1 MFITVEGPEGS
12 GKSSACKRIYEE
24 LLHRGYDV
32 ILTREPGGI
41 PIAESIREIILN
53 KKNTEMD
60 ARTEALLYAAARR
73 QHLVQKVW
81 PALKAGKIVLCD
93 RFIDSSLAYQGGAR
107 GLGVDEVLGI
117 NLFATEGTLPDLT
130 LLFDIEPEIGLARI
144 AKNQGRE
151 VNRLDLEGLDF
162 HHTVRNTFLDLAH
175 RYENRFSVIDASLSE
190 EEVYQKA
197 LQVVLEK
204 IKEYQ
209 KVLYRTLKNALN
221 KNQVS
226 HAYLLIGE
234 PGIPLLPIANFL
246 AKSLVCDHPTPFACE
261 SCFTCLR
268 FDEGNYAD
276 FLLLNGQG
284 KTIKKNEIQAL
295 ETLFE
300 KTSIEEKGKMIYII
314 HLVENMTTEAV
325 NSLLKF
331 LEEPGPNV
339 YAFLTTEN
347 ELKVLPTIISRTQRI
362 TLHKI
367 PQATVI
373 ENAIAQ
379 GIPKKDAELLSY
391 YYNDAEEMQK
401 GLEDENY
408 VVAKQAFDTYI
419 DALLESKEKSV
430 YIMQK
435 ELIPLLKSKEATRVF
450 LDLLVVLLEELLA
463 FKEQSTYYLTSYTT
477 IFESLTSLEHIEASL
492 LEIMNIR
499 GQLDLNVNLS
509 LILDHVSITMTK
521 GDA

>member
-1 MFITVEGPEGS
+1 MN
-12 GKSSACKRIYEE
+12 KEE
-24 LLHRGYDV
+24 Y
-32 ILTREPGGI
+32 
-41 PIAESIREIILN
+41 
-53 KKNTEMD
+53 
-60 ARTEALLYAAARR
+60 
-73 QHLVQKVW
+73 
-81 PALKAGKIVLCD
+81 
-93 RFIDSSLAYQGGAR
+93 
-107 GLGVDEVLGI
+107 
-117 NLFATEGTLPDLT
+117 
-130 LLFDIEPEIGLARI
+130 
-144 AKNQGRE
+144 
-151 VNRLDLEGLDF
+151 
-162 HHTVRNTFLDLAH
+162 
-175 RYENRFSVIDASLSE
+175 
-190 EEVYQKA
+190 
-197 LQVVLEK
+197 LEK
-204 IKEYQ
+204 YQ

-379 GIPKKDAELLSY
+379 SIPKKDAELLSY

-419 DALLESKEKSV
+419 DSLLESKEKSV

>member
-1 MFITVEGPEGS
+1 MN
-12 GKSSACKRIYEE
+12 KEE
-24 LLHRGYDV
+24 Y
-32 ILTREPGGI
+32 
-41 PIAESIREIILN
+41 
-53 KKNTEMD
+53 
-60 ARTEALLYAAARR
+60 
-73 QHLVQKVW
+73 
-81 PALKAGKIVLCD
+81 
-93 RFIDSSLAYQGGAR
+93 
-107 GLGVDEVLGI
+107 
-117 NLFATEGTLPDLT
+117 
-130 LLFDIEPEIGLARI
+130 
-144 AKNQGRE
+144 
-151 VNRLDLEGLDF
+151 
-162 HHTVRNTFLDLAH
+162 
-175 RYENRFSVIDASLSE
+175 
-190 EEVYQKA
+190 
-197 LQVVLEK
+197 LEK
-204 IKEYQ
+204 YQ

-331 LEEPGPNV
+331 LEEPG
-339 YAFLTTEN
+339 
-347 ELKVLPTIISRTQRI
+347 I

-373 ENAIAQ
+373 GNAIAQ

>member
-1 MFITVEGPEGS
+1 
-12 GKSSACKRIYEE
+12 
-24 LLHRGYDV
+24 
-32 ILTREPGGI
+32 
-41 PIAESIREIILN
+41 
-53 KKNTEMD
+53 
-60 ARTEALLYAAARR
+60 
-73 QHLVQKVW
+73 
-81 PALKAGKIVLCD
+81 
-93 RFIDSSLAYQGGAR
+93 
-107 GLGVDEVLGI
+107 
-117 NLFATEGTLPDLT
+117 
-130 LLFDIEPEIGLARI
+130 
-144 AKNQGRE
+144 
-151 VNRLDLEGLDF
+151 
-162 HHTVRNTFLDLAH
+162 
-175 RYENRFSVIDASLSE
+175 
-190 EEVYQKA
+190 
-197 LQVVLEK
+197 
-204 IKEYQ
+204 
-209 KVLYRTLKNALN
+209 
-221 KNQVS
+221 
-226 HAYLLIGE
+226 
-234 PGIPLLPIANFL
+234 
-246 AKSLVCDHPTPFACE
+246 
-261 SCFTCLR
+261 
-268 FDEGNYAD
+268 
-276 FLLLNGQG
+276 
-284 KTIKKNEIQAL
+284 
-295 ETLFE
+295 
-300 KTSIEEKGKMIYII
+300 MIYII

>member
-1 MFITVEGPEGS
+1 MN
-12 GKSSACKRIYEE
+12 KEE
-24 LLHRGYDV
+24 Y
-32 ILTREPGGI
+32 
-41 PIAESIREIILN
+41 
-53 KKNTEMD
+53 
-60 ARTEALLYAAARR
+60 
-73 QHLVQKVW
+73 
-81 PALKAGKIVLCD
+81 
-93 RFIDSSLAYQGGAR
+93 
-107 GLGVDEVLGI
+107 
-117 NLFATEGTLPDLT
+117 
-130 LLFDIEPEIGLARI
+130 
-144 AKNQGRE
+144 
-151 VNRLDLEGLDF
+151 
-162 HHTVRNTFLDLAH
+162 
-175 RYENRFSVIDASLSE
+175 
-190 EEVYQKA
+190 
-197 LQVVLEK
+197 LEK
-204 IKEYQ
+204 YQ

-246 AKSLVCDHPTPFACE
+246 AKSLVCDYPTPFACE

-379 GIPKKDAELLSY
+379 GIHKKDAELLSY

-408 VVAKQAFDTYI
+408 VVAKQVFDTYI

>member
-1 MFITVEGPEGS
+1 MN
-12 GKSSACKRIYEE
+12 KEE
-24 LLHRGYDV
+24 Y
-32 ILTREPGGI
+32 
-41 PIAESIREIILN
+41 
-53 KKNTEMD
+53 
-60 ARTEALLYAAARR
+60 
-73 QHLVQKVW
+73 
-81 PALKAGKIVLCD
+81 
-93 RFIDSSLAYQGGAR
+93 
-107 GLGVDEVLGI
+107 
-117 NLFATEGTLPDLT
+117 
-130 LLFDIEPEIGLARI
+130 
-144 AKNQGRE
+144 
-151 VNRLDLEGLDF
+151 
-162 HHTVRNTFLDLAH
+162 
-175 RYENRFSVIDASLSE
+175 
-190 EEVYQKA
+190 
-197 LQVVLEK
+197 LEK
-204 IKEYQ
+204 YQ

-284 KTIKKNEIQAL
+284 KTIKENEIQAL